1 MNNPFLKNDQYKSV
15 LNALS
20 GEDEEEEKS
29 EETKKQE
36 LAILQTYLE
45 HSLHNSKSIDS
56 VPTLKNPFVD
66 HNDQTEVVLTEEE
79 SLVRKIL
86 LPSKNTRNLIA
97 GHLFN
102 LTVGACFASYFYLIN
117 NRKS

>member
-1 MNNPFLKNDQYKSV
+1 V

-29 EETKKQE
+29 EETPKQE
-36 LAILQTYLE
+36 SAILQTYLE

-66 HNDQTEVVLTEEE
+66 HIEQAEIIFTEEE

-86 LPSKNTRNLIA
+86 LKRTGNLIA

-102 LTVGACFASYFYLIN
+102 LTVGACFASYFYLIH